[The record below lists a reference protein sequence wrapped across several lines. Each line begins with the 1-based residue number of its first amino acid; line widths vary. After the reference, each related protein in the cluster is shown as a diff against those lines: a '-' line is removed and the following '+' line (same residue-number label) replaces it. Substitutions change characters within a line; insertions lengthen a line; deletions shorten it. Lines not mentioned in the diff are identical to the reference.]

1 MKDNKYIKSFGEF
14 NENLNISD
22 VSESKKFKDLEIGDK
37 FLRFGE
43 NGQLWKKISQK
54 QAEFIKDVGKKTAPY
69 GKEKGSKNVFPQ
81 TMDVTIFNS
90 H

>member
-1 MKDNKYIKSFGEF
+1 MGKHIQSF
-14 NENLNISD
+14 NEHSKNEKLDLSD
-22 VSESKKFKDLEIGDK
+22 VSESKKFKDIEIGDK

-43 NGQLWKKISQK
+43 NGQLWKKISDK
-54 QAEFIKDVGKKTAPY
+54 QAEFIKDVGEKRSPY